1 MLAQLSGFA
10 LGPTGRVLCL
20 SHMERESFFTYG
32 GSQRLPLFV
41 FPQSTLRYY
50 KQQNKSQFLMWKT
63 PTPKFPGL
71 SSVGLPSNISTPN
84 VTGLWDLRI
93 LNRVA
98 MSTLMDLCRG
108 SKISQ
113 EEGGRVEFKPCSL
126 LTSFVTLSC
135 FSSVSPILTVKEAMI
150 IIIHPATHLLS
161 YLYSAPPVYQALV
174 KQRWGIQNF

>member
-1 MLAQLSGFA
+1 MKNS
-10 LGPTGRVLCL
+10 
-20 SHMERESFFTYG
+20 
-32 GSQRLPLFV
+32 
-41 FPQSTLRYY
+41 
-50 KQQNKSQFLMWKT
+50 

-174 KQRWGIQNF
+174 KQR

>member
-1 MLAQLSGFA
+1 MLAQLSGFT

-63 PTPKFPGL
+63 PPLQSFLVFLP
-71 SSVGLPSNISTPN
+71 SIGLPSNINTPK

-98 MSTLMDLCRG
+98 MSTLTDLCRG

-113 EEGGRVEFKPCSL
+113 EEGGRVEFKSCSL

-135 FSSVSPILTVKEAMI
+135 FSSVSPILTVKKAII
-150 IIIHPATHLLS
+150 IIIHLATNLLS
-161 YLYSAPPVYQALV
+161 YIY
-174 KQRWGIQNF
+174 